1 MWKVSLTECQRK
13 QSLES
18 SHSPAEVAPIILF
31 FKCLNQVIVGRREF
45 GDMDNSSDEEQH
57 GQSKGN
63 TTFVEPAGVTTFEF
77 SSAAQDSLEY

>member
-1 MWKVSLTECQRK
+1 
-13 QSLES
+13 
-18 SHSPAEVAPIILF
+18 
-31 FKCLNQVIVGRREF
+31 
-45 GDMDNSSDEEQH
+45 MDNSSDEEQH